1 MSKTTEQML
10 KWIGLFGK
18 EYTDRNFLTLEEV
31 DALYKRNYGVTR
43 TELNERLLQGIDCS
57 VQTLEVGSNIGNQL
71 LCLQSMGF
79 SNLYGLE
86 LQSYAI
92 ELSKARMHNIN
103 MIQGS
108 VFNIPFKNGC
118 FDLVFTSGV
127 LIHLSPSDVA
137 HAMKEI
143 YRCTK
148 EYIWG
153 FEYYASEY
161 TEVTYRGNEN
171 LLWKADF
178 PRLYLELF
186 DDLELVKEKRLKY
199 LNSDDGDSMFLIR
212 KK

>member
-1 MSKTTEQML
+1 
-10 KWIGLFGK
+10 
-18 EYTDRNFLTLEEV
+18 
-31 DALYKRNYGVTR
+31 
-43 TELNERLLQGIDCS
+43 
-57 VQTLEVGSNIGNQL
+57 
-71 LCLQSMGF
+71 
-79 SNLYGLE
+79 
-86 LQSYAI
+86 
-92 ELSKARMHNIN
+92 

-137 HAMKEI
+137 YAMKEI

-161 TEVTYRGNEN
+161 TEVTYRGNKN

-178 PRLYLELF
+178 AKLYLELF
-186 DDLELVKEKRLKY
+186 DDLELVKEERLKY
-199 LNSDDGDSMFLIR
+199 LNCDDVDSMFLIR